1 MVGIYKI
8 TSPNG
13 KVYIGQSKD
22 IELRWKGHINNPSN
36 RFLKESFDKYGV
48 SNHQFDVLQTCYEW
62 ELDEIEEGY
71 ILQYKATNPKFG
83 FNLSTHS
90 NGKYRSENRKHQTE
104 FEKDG
109 EEAQTVVN
117 TLTKNMNNEEKLE
130 FVIKNRELFGKSLR
144 ATWMYP
150 IWSQNCTED
159 EMVDIEIRTLKK
171 LIYGTQTR

>member
-22 IELRWKGHINNPSN
+22 IQLRWKQHINNPSN
-36 RFLKESFDKYGV
+36 KFLKESFDEYGV
-48 SNHQFDVLQTCYEW
+48 SNHQFDILDTCYEW

-90 NGKYRSENRKHQTE
+90 NGKYRSENRKCQTE
-104 FEKDG
+104 FERIG
-109 EEAQTVVN
+109 EEALMIVN
-117 TLTKNMNNEEKLE
+117 KLTKDMSYEERLE
-130 FVIKNRELFGKSLR
+130 FVTNNRELFGKSLR

-150 IWSQNCTED
+150 IWSQTCTED
-159 EMVDIEIRTLKK
+159 EMINIEIRTLKK